1 MSEKEEAPA
10 SASDDATPDL
20 EMDASF
26 GVERGEVQHLAKK
39 WEVWTEEI
47 EESKRLVIDE
57 IEIVMPS
64 PVPFTGS
71 SPRVPRRRRNRAG
84 QWLIVAC
91 PIYYGYV
98 VASLVALAALVV
110 SPVQVY
116 CVGVVLGAM
125 RLHLDLSLV
134 RISSL
139 YAAALVVAAPVML
152 WVHTRALTL
161 VSRKQL
167 VGCSGVVFCAA
178 CAMLPSASGKVS
190 HRVPHRISRSH
201 FGHTAHPTH
210 SFTPTVSFFSHS
222 SHVPHPG
229 QISLLLMWALM
240 QVMGP
245 GKYHLPY
252 CSHMP
257 RPDFLYTSP
266 YSSPPLTPR
275 NLVPRGRD
283 RSPSVVA
290 AQARSRP
297 GGGSE
302 RGLGARNARPAGAS
316 LSRGVHRLRRLGRDD
331 PRIG

>member
-57 IEIVMPS
+57 IAIVLPS

-139 YAAALVVAAPVML
+139 YAAALVIAAPVML

-201 FGHTAHPTH
+201 FGHTPHPTH

-245 GKYHLPY
+245 GKYHTPI
-252 CSHMP
+252 
-257 RPDFLYTSP
+257 FSP
-266 YSSPPLTPR
+266 HVTPR
-275 NLVPRGRD
+275 FSLHITLFI
-283 RSPSVVA
+283 SSVDT
-290 AQARSRP
+290 QESCTPRSRP
-297 GGGSE
+297 LSFSGGGSSE
-302 RGLGARNARPAGAS
+302 VASRRWFRAWARRSECSSCRRFS
-316 LSRGVHRLRRLGRDD
+316 LSRRASTMA
-331 PRIG
+331 PRTR